1 MSTYLIKVQYVPP
14 IGNKYFISTD
24 GGITYTQ
31 APSLQ
36 LDSTITITF
45 EIADNSMSN
54 HPLYISKSDDTGS
67 NKIPNDINASISGQG
82 INSQGAKLVL
92 TIPSGSSY
100 IGNNNLYYV
109 CGNHQGMGNSIAV
122 TQICFPENMK
132 VATPNGAVYIQNL
145 KRGDLI
151 LTKNGVSKLA
161 RLVVTKKY
169 GDVEFV
175 QFKKDSIDIAKPS
188 MDLLVTP
195 THPIFHNGKFMESRE
210 LINNKNITLLKKKVD
225 KIYNIQFE
233 TEESIY
239 VNNLEFVSHHPEH
252 FIEPLEEELFFN
264 KKLFNKD
271 RSGQYNKPL

>member
-1 MSTYLIKVQYVPP
+1 MTTYYIRVQSTSY
-14 IGNKYFISTD
+14 GNKYFISTD
-24 GGITYTQ
+24 GGITFTQ
-31 APSLQ
+31 SPSLQ
-36 LDSTITITF
+36 LDSTMTITF
-45 EIADNSMSN
+45 EIADNSMSI
-54 HPLYISKSDDTGS
+54 HPLYISTSNDTGNDQISS
-67 NKIPNDINASISGQG
+67 NEHANITNQG
-82 INSQGAKLVL
+82 ISSQGEKLTL
-92 TIPSGSSY
+92 MIPSDSSFIGS
-100 IGNNNLYYV
+100 NLHYV

-132 VATPNGAVYIQNL
+132 VATPNGAVHIQNL
-145 KRGDLI
+145 KRGDFI

-188 MDLLVTP
+188 EDVLVTP
-195 THPIFHNGKFMESRE
+195 THPIFHNGRFIESRE

-271 RSGQYNKPL
+271 RSGQYNKPF

>member
-195 THPIFHNGKFMESRE
+195 T
-210 LINNKNITLLKKKVD
+210 
-225 KIYNIQFE
+225 
-233 TEESIY
+233 
-239 VNNLEFVSHHPEH
+239 
-252 FIEPLEEELFFN
+252 
-264 KKLFNKD
+264 
-271 RSGQYNKPL
+271 